1 MNLQD
6 IVTQRPISEAPTD
19 PSRCPYCEST
29 DTKVVRRYS
38 TLLGFSGPV
47 NTNHQWYES
56 LCSGCKRLYTR
67 EVKGLNVWYTGER
80 TQDGAA
86 PQVLRGLPSC
96 FESYK
101 YTCSKCSGPVLR
113 VHRDRAGNPTTS
125 LSSSTIDG
133 VWVRHYTIHYNCTQ
147 CGHGGETA
155 EDYYRG

>member
-67 EVKGLNVWYTGER
+67 EVKGLNVWYTPYRDRDSVG
-80 TQDGAA
+80 D
-86 PQVLRGLPSC
+86 PQVLKGLPSC
-96 FESYK
+96 FESYQ
-101 YTCSKCSGPVLR
+101 YTCAKCSGPVLR
-113 VHRDRAGNPTTS
+113 THRDLRGNATHS
-125 LSSSTIDG
+125 LSERNVDG
-133 VWVRHYTIHYNCTQ
+133 VWVREYTTHYNCTK
-147 CGHGGETA
+147 CGHGGEV
-155 EDYYRG
+155 EES